1 MILIIKRIIPLLI
14 LQIVFADSPKFGD
27 TQITIMLKEYF
38 HAAKNAPDLIGQRFY
53 QNRGEMV
60 IQLEIESTVG
70 NVNESLLFGFN
81 AISQIAN
88 VSKTTFTEAVLIMHF
103 GDKALP
109 AVAKSKIDCSKEFFV
124 DNSFNENKW
133 RKDCLTIAGG

>member
-1 MILIIKRIIPLLI
+1 
-14 LQIVFADSPKFGD
+14 
-27 TQITIMLKEYF
+27 
-38 HAAKNAPDLIGQRFY
+38 
-53 QNRGEMV
+53 MV

-81 AISQIAN
+81 AMSQIAN

-103 GDKALP
+103 GDKTLP
-109 AVAKSKIDCSKEFFV
+109 AVAKSQIDCSKEFFV

>member
-27 TQITIMLKEYF
+27 MQITIMLKEYF
-38 HAAKNAPDLIGQRFY
+38 HSAKNAPDLIGQRFY

-81 AISQIAN
+81 AMSQIAN

-103 GDKALP
+103 GDKTLP
-109 AVAKSKIDCSKEFFV
+109 AVAKSQIDCSKEFFV